1 MNNARPIGKY
11 RRGTRFKV
19 DYPTLPSIQVQPR
32 EITLTQKQ
40 KKHDV
45 LVIEYQSTSLKNA
58 KLLKTGVPIKFS
70 WKQGSRKVEW
80 LGYVSSVTRK
90 GGAQKAKPM
99 KVFCV
104 GSSFVLKQRKTKTY
118 KNRTIPEVAARIAKQ
133 NKLKFVGDTHSR
145 RFPQLVISGQTQWKW
160 LNEQAAR
167 IGFIV
172 YVEGTT
178 MYFRAIDKVID
189 KSSSNTPIFQLWDP
203 TIPRSFNQL
212 DRTLDS
218 LEVMTGENIED
229 DSPSRTVKQVGGVN
243 PVTGKSFTSKT
254 SPKRTGKAIRKNVSS
269 ALFDEFNSE
278 QVANTKGDAKDAS
291 KGAAELARFNLPAK
305 AYGQG
310 DPRVRPHQLIY
321 VEGSGEQTD
330 GHWVVRESTH
340 KFVYGGSYSV
350 EMLIATDGTEENAIS
365 SGVAGSNRSS
375 SKSIAG
381 VINLNQLISSN
392 GAFSVNGDD
401 LTINLA
407 VEQGIGGTGSASITS
422 GFSGTSRLAINSPIL
437 TQVNNQGFD
446 RTPSIW
452 QTTSPSST
460 SARGSIRKRRCSNG

>member
-1 MNNARPIGKY
+1 MNNSRPIGKY

-19 DYPTLPSIQVQPR
+19 EFPTLPSIQIQPR

-40 KKHDV
+40 RKHDV
-45 LVIEYQSTSLKNA
+45 LVMEYQSTSLKNA

-80 LGYVSSVTRK
+80 LGYVSSVNRK
-90 GGAQKAKPM
+90 GGAQRAKPM

-133 NKLKFVGDTHSR
+133 NKLRFVGDTHSR

-160 LNEQAAR
+160 LHEQAAR
-167 IGFIV
+167 IGFV
-172 YVEGTT
+172 MYVEGTT
-178 MYFRAIDKVID
+178 MHFRSIDKILD
-189 KSSSNTPIFQLWDP
+189 KSSSNAPIFQLWDP
-203 TIPRSFNQL
+203 AIPRSFSQL
-212 DRTLDS
+212 DRTLDY
-218 LEVMTGENIED
+218 LDVMTGENIED
-229 DSPSRTVKQVGGVN
+229 DSPNRTVKQVGGVN

-254 SPKRTGKAIRKNVSS
+254 SPKKTGKSIRKNVSS
-269 ALFDEFNSE
+269 ALFDEFNNE
-278 QVANTKGDAKDAS
+278 QVANTKGDAKNAS

-310 DPRVRPHQLIY
+310 DPRVRPHQFIY

-340 KFVYGGSYSV
+340 KFVYGGNYSI
-350 EMLIATDGTEENAIS
+350 EMLVATDGTEENA
-365 SGVAGSNRSS
+365 SNPSRTSN
-375 SKSIAG
+375 KSIAG
-381 VINLNQLISSN
+381 TINVAQLISSKQ
-392 GAFSVNGDD
+392 AFSVNGTD

-407 VEQGIGGTGSASITS
+407 VEQGSGGTGSVSTNPNS
-422 GFSGTSRLAINSPIL
+422 SGTSRLAVNSPIL

-446 RTPSIW
+446 RTPSVW

-460 SARGSIRKRRCSNG
+460 SAGGSIRKRRCSNG

>member
-19 DYPTLPSIQVQPR
+19 EYPTLPSIRVQPQ

-40 KKHDV
+40 RKHDV

-80 LGYVSSVTRK
+80 LGYVSAVNRK
-90 GGAQKAKPM
+90 GGAQRAKPM

-160 LNEQAAR
+160 LHEQAAR
-167 IGFIV
+167 IGFV
-172 YVEGTT
+172 MYVEGTT

-189 KSSSNTPIFQLWDP
+189 KSSSNAPIFQLWDP
-203 TIPRSFNQL
+203 AIPRSFNQL
-212 DRTLDS
+212 DRTLDY
-218 LEVMTGENIED
+218 LDVMTGENIED
-229 DSPSRTVKQVGGVN
+229 DSPNRTVKQVGGVN

-254 SPKRTGKAIRKNVSS
+254 SPKKTGKAIRKNVSS
-269 ALFDEFNSE
+269 ALFDEFNNE
-278 QVANTKGDAKDAS
+278 QVANTKLDAKAAS
-291 KGAAELARFNLPAK
+291 KGAAELARFNIPAK

-310 DPRVRPHQLIY
+310 DPRVRPHQLVY

-350 EMLIATDGTEENAIS
+350 EMVIATDGTESNTP
-365 SGVAGSNRSS
+365 VANRSS
-375 SKSIAG
+375 DKSIAG
-381 VINLNQLISSN
+381 TINIQQLISSN
-392 GAFSVNGDD
+392 RAFSVNGSD

-407 VEQGIGGTGSASITS
+407 VEQGIGGTGNVSVTS
-422 GFSGTSRLAINSPIL
+422 TSSGTSRLAINSPIL

-452 QTTSPSST
+452 QTTVPSST
-460 SARGSIRKRRCSNG
+460 KVGGSTRKRRCSNG